1 MHMLCFQIFNLQII
15 YLKQICD
22 VQLTCKIIASES
34 HCNTKPCHGQGYC
47 KTSGGS
53 GFICICKLGF
63 KGLQCETGSE
73 CGFKRNRSA
82 LWLYVYE
89 KVNVSALID
98 IKQKSGWF
106 DSTNKIEYIILYY
119 KRKKE
124 TPASE

>member
-1 MHMLCFQIFNLQII
+1 MLCFQIFNLQII

-63 KGLQCETGSE
+63 KGLQCETESE
-73 CGFKRNRSA
+73 CDFKRNRST
-82 LWLYVYE
+82 LWLYVYV

-106 DSTNKIEYIILYY
+106 DSTNKI
-119 KRKKE
+119 
-124 TPASE
+124 